1 MVRILV
7 GKGGFLTTK
16 ALDPARHER
25 RYRRRRRQ
33 RQRRFTHSLRQPVSP
48 FVKKLNQR
56 LKRGSGT

>member
-1 MVRILV
+1 M
-7 GKGGFLTTK
+7 GKGGFLT
-16 ALDPARHER
+16 ARSLNPARRER
-25 RYRRRRRQ
+25 RYRGRRRQ

>member
-1 MVRILV
+1 M
-7 GKGGFLTTK
+7 GKGGFLT
-16 ALDPARHER
+16 ARSLNPARRER

-33 RQRRFTHSLRQPVSP
+33 RHRRRQRRFTHSLRQPVSP

>member
-1 MVRILV
+1 M
-7 GKGGFLTTK
+7 GKGGFLT
-16 ALDPARHER
+16 ARSLNPARRER

-56 LKRGSGT
+56 LKRDSGT

>member
-1 MVRILV
+1 M

-16 ALDPARHER
+16 ALDPARHGRRER
-25 RYRRRRRQ
+25 HRRRQRQ

>member
-1 MVRILV
+1 M
-7 GKGGFLTTK
+7 GKGGFLT
-16 ALDPARHER
+16 ARSLNPARRER